1 MNAELRRKLNT
12 FHEPGCAFHEPGC
25 EQKTLRLDGWG
36 EDTGAGWDTY
46 TDWCWMGHTLRK
58 CANSIT
64 RNSFH
69 LNPQGDLKTWRIDL
83 ETEMS
88 DMGRT

>member
-1 MNAELRRKLNT
+1 MNAELKRKLNT
-12 FHEPGCAFHEPGC
+12 FHEPGR
-25 EQKTLRLDGWG
+25 EQKTLRLDGWD
-36 EDTGAGWDTY
+36 EDTRAGWD
-46 TDWCWMGHTLRK
+46 TLRK